1 MGLFRVKIKMIGVI
15 LASAKML
22 YTGNDAEWC
31 SWMCRALLSEYIC
44 RNSAAFCKMEAL
56 GFAGGDAWPR
66 AQRGAKPQAG
76 ERGAFWYSYPFCV
89 LGAEFVFRD
98 GAKRKGKDSSL
109 SVLLL
114 KWLLLPKHR
123 DAGLGERGPAAPAQ
137 RISARTAARA
147 PSRDARKENVTA
159 SRQPFPSNIML
170 FVFFTYINI
179 SVRQQQSVSFHQ
191 SGERY
196 LK

>member
-1 MGLFRVKIKMIGVI
+1 MGLFWVKIKMIGVI

-109 SVLLL
+109 SVL
-114 KWLLLPKHR
+114 PS
-123 DAGLGERGPAAPAQ
+123 EV
-137 RISARTAARA
+137 TAAAKA
-147 PSRDARKENVTA
+147 PRCGAGGAWTGSSCSADLCPHRRQSSFPRCKERKCY
-159 SRQPFPSNIML
+159 S
-170 FVFFTYINI
+170 
-179 SVRQQQSVSFHQ
+179 
-191 SGERY
+191 
-196 LK
+196 K